1 MLGVQKGSILG
12 PLLFLIYVNDLH
24 QQIEKSKIIM
34 YAVDTVQLFSDKN
47 EAETEKAINY
57 DKKILHK
64 WLYSNGLI
72 LNSK

>member
-47 EAETEKAINY
+47 EAEIEKEI
-57 DKKILHK
+57 
-64 WLYSNGLI
+64 
-72 LNSK
+72 